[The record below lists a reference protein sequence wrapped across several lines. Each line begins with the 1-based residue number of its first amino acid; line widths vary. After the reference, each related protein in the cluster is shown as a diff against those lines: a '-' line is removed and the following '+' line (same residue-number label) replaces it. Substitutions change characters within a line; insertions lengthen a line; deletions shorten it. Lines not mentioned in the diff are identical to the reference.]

1 MAYFSNIPNLLYLKY
16 TQNPFDGQWLE
27 IKNIFSRIKVVND
40 EIGSVTVF
48 DDYFIADGDRPD
60 TISYEMYDDPNY
72 DWTILLI
79 NNMISLYNDW
89 PKSKHSLD
97 EYVNYKY
104 QNIED
109 IHHYEAIE
117 QTYKGNIVVSG
128 GMKVDESYQYVTP
141 EGLTLTKAQSRTGVT
156 NYTYEIDVNEKKR
169 EINLIK
175 PELIPQFNQMFKEKM
190 RFKPSNKFINEKR
203 RIA

>member
-27 IKNIFSRIKVVND
+27 IKNIFSRIKVVPD
-40 EIGSVTVF
+40 EIGTVTVF

-89 PKSKHSLD
+89 PKSKHALD
-97 EYVNYKY
+97 EYVTHKY
-104 QNIED
+104 QDTEG

-117 QTYKGNIVVSG
+117 QKYKGNVVVSG
-128 GMKVDESYQYVTP
+128 GMKVDEAYQYVTP
-141 EGLTLTKAQSRTGVT
+141 EGLTLTKAQSRVGIT
-156 NYTYEIDVNEKKR
+156 NYTYEIDINEKKR

-175 PELIPQFNQMFKEKM
+175 PDLIPQFNQMFKEKM
-190 RFKPSNKFINEKR
+190 RFKPSTKFINEKR

>member
-27 IKNIFSRIKVVND
+27 IKNIFSRIKVVPD
-40 EIGSVTVF
+40 EIGTVTVF

-79 NNMISLYNDW
+79 NNMINLYNDW
-89 PKSKHSLD
+89 PKSKYALD
-97 EYVNYKY
+97 EYVSHKY
-104 QNIED
+104 QDTEG

-117 QTYKGNIVVSG
+117 QKYKGNVVVSG
-128 GMKVDESYQYVTP
+128 GMKVDEAYQYVTP
-141 EGLTLTKAQSRTGVT
+141 EGLTLTKAQSRVGIT
-156 NYTYEIDVNEKKR
+156 NYTYEIDINEKKR

-175 PELIPQFNQMFKEKM
+175 PDLIPQFNQMFKEKM
-190 RFKPSNKFINEKR
+190 RFKPSTKFINEKR

>member
-27 IKNIFSRIKVVND
+27 IKNIFSRIKVVPD
-40 EIGSVTVF
+40 ELGTVTVF

-89 PKSKHSLD
+89 PKSKSALD
-97 EYVNYKY
+97 EYVTHKY
-104 QNIED
+104 QDTEG

-117 QTYKGNIVVSG
+117 QKYKGNIVVSG
-128 GMKVDESYQYVTP
+128 GMKVDEAYQYVTP
-141 EGLTLTKAQSRTGVT
+141 EGLTLTKAQSRVGIT

-175 PELIPQFNQMFKEKM
+175 PDLIPQFNQMFKEKM
-190 RFKPSNKFINEKR
+190 RFKPSTKFINEKR

>member
-27 IKNIFSRIKVVND
+27 IKNIFSRIKVVPD
-40 EIGSVTVF
+40 EIGTVTVF

-79 NNMISLYNDW
+79 NNMINLYNDW
-89 PKSKHSLD
+89 PKSKHALD
-97 EYVNYKY
+97 EYVTHKY
-104 QNIED
+104 QDTEG

-117 QTYKGNIVVSG
+117 QKYKGNVVVSG
-128 GMKVDESYQYVTP
+128 GMKVDEAYQYVTP
-141 EGLTLTKAQSRTGVT
+141 EGLTLTKAQSRVGIT
-156 NYTYEIDVNEKKR
+156 NYTYEIDINEKKR

-175 PELIPQFNQMFKEKM
+175 PDLIPQFNQMFKEKM
-190 RFKPSNKFINEKR
+190 RFKPSTKFINEKR

>member
-27 IKNIFSRIKVVND
+27 IKNIFSRIKVVPD
-40 EIGSVTVF
+40 EIGTVTVF

-89 PKSKHSLD
+89 PKSKHALD
-97 EYVNYKY
+97 EYVTHKY
-104 QNIED
+104 QDTEG

-117 QTYKGNIVVSG
+117 QKYKGNIVVSG
-128 GMKVDESYQYVTP
+128 GMKVDEAYQYVTP
-141 EGLTLTKAQSRTGVT
+141 EGLTLTKAQSRVGIT
-156 NYTYEIDVNEKKR
+156 NYTYEIDANEKKR

-175 PELIPQFNQMFKEKM
+175 PDLIPQFNQMFKEKM
-190 RFKPSNKFINEKR
+190 RFKPSTKFINEKR

>member
-27 IKNIFSRIKVVND
+27 IKNIFSRIKVVPD
-40 EIGSVTVF
+40 EIGTVTVF

-89 PKSKHSLD
+89 PKSKYALD
-97 EYVNYKY
+97 EYVSHKY
-104 QNIED
+104 QDAEG

-117 QTYKGNIVVSG
+117 QKYKGNVVVSG
-128 GMKVDESYQYVTP
+128 GMKVDEAYQYVTP
-141 EGLTLTKAQSRTGVT
+141 EGLTLTKAQSRVGIT

-175 PELIPQFNQMFKEKM
+175 PDLIPQFNQMFKEKM
-190 RFKPSNKFINEKR
+190 RFKPSTKFINEKR